1 MPHGKLQMIKV
12 QISPRPP
19 SLGFIWSM
27 RQKMQLSCQISIKI
41 YSYSWQRLSP
51 YPLKDKGSLKST
63 DGFYD
68 QSK

>member
-19 SLGFIWSM
+19 LPGLYLINAAENATE
-27 RQKMQLSCQISIKI
+27 LSNQHKNI
-41 YSYSWQRLSP
+41 LLLLAAPVP